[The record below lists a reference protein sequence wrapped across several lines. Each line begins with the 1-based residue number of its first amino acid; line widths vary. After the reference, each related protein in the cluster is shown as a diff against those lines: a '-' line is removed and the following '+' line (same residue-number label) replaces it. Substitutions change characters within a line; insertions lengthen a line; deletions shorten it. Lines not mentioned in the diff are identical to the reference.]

1 MFSLRLVLDSFI
13 APRGVKFGFL
23 ASTKRGETDD
33 LVVQRW
39 SDGDHSICFG
49 GLLNFP
55 FDHCLFGYGIEL
67 VMRNLFDE
75 TEPLVQCLVPFWE
88 LIWSFTSS
96 FELVRKQRR

>member
-55 FDHCLFGYGIEL
+55 FDPSLFGY
-67 VMRNLFDE
+67 VR
-75 TEPLVQCLVPFWE
+75 
-88 LIWSFTSS
+88 LITAFSGMGLSW
-96 FELVRKQRR
+96 